1 MCGTA
6 SGSPIQGVRQ
16 MPVRFT
22 FALVPLL
29 ALAACEGGAEQMRPA
44 MQWRLPRPARHR
56 RAVLRSLRGPILDGV
71 TQSPEHSSLLAA
83 LKAAG
88 LDRVLIGA
96 GPYTVFAPA
105 NSAFAKLPPGTA
117 ESLMRSESKAQL
129 TELLASHVVP
139 GVVTAA
145 DLRSAMQ
152 RKGGKTELAT
162 VGGAKLTV
170 SEADGALLVTDAKG
184 GTARVAGAED
194 HAFQRR
200 RPLGRR
206 RADAA
211 LRHSQPT
218 VTPDLIRGH
227 VLFAWPEKVDAG
239 SSPA

>member
-6 SGSPIQGVRQ
+6 SGSLIQGVRQ

-22 FALVPLL
+22 LVLVPLL
-29 ALAACEGGAEQMRPA
+29 ALAACEGGAEQNSSGNTVAASRAGSASAGGAP
-44 MQWRLPRPARHR
+44 LPART
-56 RAVLRSLRGPILDGV
+56 ILDGV

-162 VGGAKLTV
+162 MGGAKLTL
-170 SEADGALLVTDAKG
+170 SEVDGALIVTDAKG
-184 GTARVAGAED
+184 GTARVTGAEVM
-194 HAFQRR
+194 HAN
-200 RPLGRR
+200 GVV
-206 RADAA
+206 
-211 LRHSQPT
+211 HS
-218 VTPDLIRGH
+218 
-227 VLFAWPEKVDAG
+227 VDAVLM
-239 SSPA
+239 PR